1 MSSSEIKGKLT
12 PVVVRNVLFVLL
24 ALSVAVSC
32 FVFINVKDRLQ
43 TYTNSVLSAS
53 AKAQDSNDHLQE
65 LQKLQQ
71 MLEDDS
77 IAVNRASKIVADSE
91 QYQYQGQIIDD
102 ITSYATKAG
111 VIISGFTFINSD
123 DASQG
128 NPQTQENL
136 PGGLKSTSAVIAVQ
150 NPVDYKAAMKFI
162 HSIEDNL
169 TKMNITSISVAA
181 SPGNNKVMLNP
192 ITIEVYMR

>member
-12 PVVVRNVLFVLL
+12 PVVVRNILFILL
-24 ALSVAVSC
+24 ALSIVASC
-32 FVFINVKDRLQ
+32 FAFINVRDRLQ
-43 TYTNSVLSAS
+43 TYTDDVLSAS
-53 AKAQDSNDHLQE
+53 AKAQDSNEHLQE

-91 QYQYQGQIIDD
+91 QYQYQSQIIAD
-102 ITSYATKAG
+102 ISSYAEKAG
-111 VIISGFTFINSD
+111 VAISGFTFTSSD
-123 DASQG
+123 DPSQG
-128 NPQTQENL
+128 DPAQENL
-136 PGGLKSTSAVIAVQ
+136 PSGLKSTRAVIAIQ
-150 NPVDYKAAMKFI
+150 NPVDYNAAMKFI

-181 SPGNNKVMLNP
+181 SPGNNKVMVNP